1 MLVVMDA
8 HATAEQIEQ
17 VCRAITALGYSPH
30 AMPGPTRTAIGII
43 GNRGPIVEADAIE
56 RLPGVRELISVTAPY
71 KLVSREFREADTIVR
86 IGEAL
91 GAAQP
96 AEIGGAAVAVIAG
109 PCTVESRD
117 QVLEVA
123 LAVKRAG
130 ALMLRGGAYKP
141 RTSPYAF
148 QGLGIEGLRLLAEAR
163 EVTGLPVVTE
173 IMDAETLPAALE
185 CADMLQVGARNM
197 QNYPLLKAVG
207 RSGRPVLLKRGFA
220 ATVKDLLLAAEYILS
235 EGNPNVVLCE
245 RGIRTFDD
253 SARFTLDL
261 GAVPIVKQLSHLP
274 VIVDPSHASGRAAQI
289 LPLARASV
297 AVGADGLIVEV
308 HHNPAV
314 AVCDG
319 EQALVPDSFHA
330 MIGEIQAIAAAIG
343 RPLAQ

>member
-1 MLVVMDA
+1 
-8 HATAEQIEQ
+8 
-17 VCRAITALGYSPH
+17 
-30 AMPGPTRTAIGII
+30 
-43 GNRGPIVEADAIE
+43 
-56 RLPGVRELISVTAPY
+56 
-71 KLVSREFREADTIVR
+71 
-86 IGEAL
+86 
-91 GAAQP
+91 
-96 AEIGGAAVAVIAG
+96 
-109 PCTVESRD
+109 
-117 QVLEVA
+117 
-123 LAVKRAG
+123 
-130 ALMLRGGAYKP
+130 
-141 RTSPYAF
+141 
-148 QGLGIEGLRLLAEAR
+148 
-163 EVTGLPVVTE
+163 
-173 IMDAETLPAALE
+173 
-185 CADMLQVGARNM
+185 MLQIGARNM

-207 RSGRPVLLKRGFA
+207 RTSRPVLLKRGFA
-220 ATVKDLLLAAEYILS
+220 ATIKDLLLAAEYVLS
-235 EGNPNVVLCE
+235 EGNCNVVLCE

-261 GAVPIVKQLSHLP
+261 GAVPLIKQLSHLP